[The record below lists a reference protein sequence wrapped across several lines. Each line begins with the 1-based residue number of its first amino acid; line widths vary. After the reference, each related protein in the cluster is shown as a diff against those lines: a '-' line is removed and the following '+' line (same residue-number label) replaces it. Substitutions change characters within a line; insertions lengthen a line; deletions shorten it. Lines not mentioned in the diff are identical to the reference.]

1 MDERRALIAK
11 PAPERPGGLRL
22 GRRRLAASMLLP
34 SVDDEGGVIVRAKF
48 ARSRSAIV
56 FRPSR
61 KRRIV
66 KRPNG
71 GSIGLDRSQMPL
83 DRGSL
88 DLLIHRPG
96 ASRPIPPRLQRP

>member
-1 MDERRALIAK
+1 
-11 PAPERPGGLRL
+11 
-22 GRRRLAASMLLP
+22 
-34 SVDDEGGVIVRAKF
+34 
-48 ARSRSAIV
+48 
-56 FRPSR
+56 
-61 KRRIV
+61 V